1 MLFWLWPRA
10 AEAHVRWFVDT
21 VEITV
26 APYQFSEA
34 LVWLALGCV
43 LAGITLA
50 TVLQRFEQRWWQRF
64 QVSEKTIRISRGIGL
79 AIVLL
84 GSWFVHSWMELL
96 PYVGYVLYIIL
107 IRKQPKLALA
117 LLTAGVGISFS
128 LLAFDEKLLHP
139 ELAAMFLQDHPWNFG
154 MDVRTFILF
163 AGCIELTLGLLLTF
177 GLSSRFASVLVLLT
191 LTATAVALGPVELL
205 GHLPIAAAL
214 ILFLLER
221 PNGAP
226 GVVPTRS
233 NLSAAS
239 PDDT

>member
-1 MLFWLWPRA
+1 MLFWLWPTA
-10 AEAHVRWFVDT
+10 AEAHVRWFVDS

-79 AIVLL
+79 AVVLI
-84 GSWFVHSWMELL
+84 GSWFIHSWMELL
-96 PYVGYVLYIIL
+96 PYIGYVLYIIL
-107 IRKQPKLALA
+107 VNKKPKFALA

-139 ELAAMFLQDHPWNFG
+139 ELATMFLQEHPWNFG
-154 MDVRTFILF
+154 IDVRTFILF
-163 AGCIELTLGLLLTF
+163 SGSVELTLGLLLTF
-177 GLSSRFASVLVLLT
+177 GLSARLAGLMVLVT
-191 LTATAVALGPVELL
+191 FVATGIALGPLEIL
-205 GHLPIAAAL
+205 GHLPIATAL
-214 ILFLLER
+214 ILFLLEH
-221 PNGAP
+221 PNDVR
-226 GVVPTRS
+226 GVAQAKSTAYAS
-233 NLSAAS
+233 NHH
-239 PDDT
+239 DT